1 MGFGLYAVISVC
13 SECSQVNLHHW
24 IHRTL
29 KSHLSPKSHR
39 STQSYPIFR
48 DDTLSP
54 PPFPHRPSH
63 LCYRSF
69 VCVFIGWRSGGG
81 EAMMEAVAAHWSSLN
96 AICPLPQQGP
106 SRDPNALRLPD
117 SMLRLVEPRLS
128 LHLTACNPWSA
139 RSSAMARHSVF
150 SATRPTVFTCNAT
163 IAAMYRTKKY
173 SEAITLFHFFFN
185 KSNLSSF

>member
-1 MGFGLYAVISVC
+1 MRSLVYAVSAVRWIST
-13 SECSQVNLHHW
+13 
-24 IHRTL
+24 IGFIA
-29 KSHLSPKSHR
+29 R
-39 STQSYPIFR
+39 SKPIYLQKVIEARNHIQFS

-54 PPFPHRPSH
+54 PPFPPRSSH

-81 EAMMEAVAAHWSSLN
+81 EAMMEVVAAHWSSLN
-96 AICPLPQQGP
+96 VIRPPPQQGP

-128 LHLTACNPWSA
+128 LNLTACNPWSA
-139 RSSAMARHSVF
+139 WSSAMARHSVF
-150 SATRPTVFTCNAT
+150 SATRPMVVTCNAT

-173 SEAITLFHFFFN
+173 SEAIALFHFFFN